1 MLAIPWYF
9 TGVIHSEELFGK
21 IYFTITAISLL
32 WGLYAGAIIDR
43 YDRKKIF
50 LVINIVGL
58 SILTAVTAAGYTMN
72 GLPWYLVALVFAAT
86 AFIYNIHFPNLYAFA
101 QEITPK
107 EQYSKVTSTLEI
119 QGQLTFTLAGAA
131 AALLL
136 QGMDGS
142 FEIFGRQITLP
153 FSFGA
158 WQIHEIFAVNAITY
172 LVAYVIIYRIKS
184 LPLVEKKIDTGTLR
198 NRLQTGIK
206 FLGEH
211 PLIFNFGN
219 ASLMVFL
226 TIIICTTYVL
236 PVYVDKF
243 LGRGADVY
251 ALADT
256 AFSFGAL
263 IAGIITTRIF
273 GDKNAVRGIIILS
286 ALAGIMYAFMF
297 FNKILLLFFAAQFII
312 GACNASVRIQRI
324 TYLFHHIPNHII
336 GRANSIFFM
345 MNVAFRLCLIGLFTL
360 PFFHDKTQ
368 IIYAMAVLAFICFTA
383 SGILWMWYKRLVTEP
398 VTKA

>member
-1 MLAIPWYF
+1 MLAVPWYF
-9 TGVIHSEELFGK
+9 TGIIHSEELFGK
-21 IYFTITAISLL
+21 IYFLITSISLV

-43 YDRKKIF
+43 YDRRKIF

-58 SILTAVTAAGYTMN
+58 AVLAAITGIGYSFN

-119 QGQLTFTLAGAA
+119 QGQITFTLAGAMA
-131 AALLL
+131 AMLL
-136 QGMDGS
+136 QGLDGS
-142 FEIFGRQITLP
+142 FELFGRQMYIPL
-153 FSFGA
+153 SFKA
-158 WQIHEIFAVNAITY
+158 WQIHEIFAVNAVTY
-172 LVAYVIIYRIKS
+172 VIAFAIIYRIKS
-184 LPLVEKKIDTGTLR
+184 LPVVDKKVDTTSLR
-198 NRLQTGIK
+198 NRLQTGIN
-206 FLGEH
+206 FLFNH
-211 PLIFNFGN
+211 PVIFNFGN

-226 TIIICTTYVL
+226 TIIVCSTYVL

-243 LGRGADVY
+243 LGKGADVY

-263 IAGIITTRIF
+263 IAGIITNKVF
-273 GDKNAVRGIIILS
+273 GDKKAVRGIIILS
-286 ALAGIMYAFMF
+286 SLAGMMYCFMF
-297 FNKILLLFFAAQFII
+297 FNKVLFLFFAAQFVI

-324 TYLFHHIPNHII
+324 TYMFHHIPNHII
-336 GRANSIFFM
+336 GRTGSIFFM

-360 PFFHDKTQ
+360 PFFHNGAQ
-368 IIYAMAVLAFICFTA
+368 VAYAMAVFATICFAAAIALTVQYKKLMQEPTA
-383 SGILWMWYKRLVTEP
+383 KH
-398 VTKA
+398 